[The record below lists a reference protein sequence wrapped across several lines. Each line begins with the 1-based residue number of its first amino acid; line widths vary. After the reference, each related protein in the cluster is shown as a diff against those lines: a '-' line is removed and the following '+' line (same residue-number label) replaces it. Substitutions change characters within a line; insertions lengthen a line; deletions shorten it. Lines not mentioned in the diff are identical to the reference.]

1 MSEINNGH
9 WLTALDRTYMFAHMI
24 EECLLTE
31 LVIKQHDEFRN
42 IVQQVCDRLR
52 ELYQKIPNHPDWPEP
67 NK

>member
-31 LVIKQHDEFRN
+31 LVIEQHDEFRN
-42 IVQQVCDRLR
+42 IVQQVCDR
-52 ELYQKIPNHPDWPEP
+52 YVNDCPSMCNYKSFTCP
-67 NK
+67 